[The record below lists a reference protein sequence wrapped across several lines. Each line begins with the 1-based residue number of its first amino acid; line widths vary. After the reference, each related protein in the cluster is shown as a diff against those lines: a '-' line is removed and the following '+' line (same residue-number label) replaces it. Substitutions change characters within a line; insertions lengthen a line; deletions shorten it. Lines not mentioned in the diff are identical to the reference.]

1 MLLILEEISLIL
13 QEQQNCPI
21 FQLVGEDFLQ
31 MSRYAVILTACV
43 KSVITQSC
51 KDKILEFLPIWIL
64 LKKWRNCLSVIR
76 TKTITVDFVVHLNH
90 ENKNP
95 TKYNFLIDC
104 CLVFG
109 TTNSRTDGSMD
120 FVETTKI
127 GVNE

>member
-1 MLLILEEISLIL
+1 LE
-13 QEQQNCPI
+13 
-21 FQLVGEDFLQ
+21 V
-31 MSRYAVILTACV
+31 
-43 KSVITQSC
+43 
-51 KDKILEFLPIWIL
+51 LPIWIL
-64 LKKWRNCLSVIR
+64 LKKWRNYVSVIR

-95 TKYNFLIDC
+95 MKYNFLIDC

-109 TTNSRTDGSMD
+109 TTNLRTDGSMD